1 MAQRAPASARRFV
14 AMSPDDGTAID
25 LKNPALAAFLT
36 WLVPGLGQLYQG
48 RRFKGA
54 VFMASLVGTF
64 LAGMWLGGGSVV
76 YASWRPGE
84 KRLEFFG
91 QAGIGAAAIPSL
103 VQASLV
109 AGSWRQPLGS
119 AGWFAPPLLRGQLVS
134 EAYRQQVIARDPEIG
149 PGDFDGLRFMPRQ
162 PGDQLSLWRRRLGR
176 FFDLGTLYTTI
187 AGLLNLLVIY
197 DAWAGPMR
205 HAPSEDDTEKS
216 GTGGQKP
223 RT

>member
-1 MAQRAPASARRFV
+1 MAQRPPAPAPRFV
-14 AMSPDDGTAID
+14 AISPDDGSVID
-25 LKNPALAAFLT
+25 LKNPALAAFLS

-48 RRFKGA
+48 RRFKGTA
-54 VFMASLVGTF
+54 FMVSLMGTF
-64 LAGMWLGGGSVV
+64 LMGLWLGGGTVV

-84 KRLEFFG
+84 KRIEFFG

-119 AGWFAPPLLRGQLVS
+119 AGWFAPPLLRGQPVS
-134 EAYRQQVIARDPEIG
+134 EAYRQSVIDRDPEIG
-149 PGDFDGLRFMPRQ
+149 PQDFDGLRFLPRQ

-187 AGLLNLLVIY
+187 AGLLNLLVVY
-197 DAWAGPMR
+197 DAWSGPMR
-205 HAPSEDDTEKS
+205 AGANDDDEEKPETD
-216 GTGGQKP
+216 GKKP
-223 RT
+223 GA